1 MNALIISGIHIS
13 SSHRLWFTASAFLL
27 TCPYLSMQCAY
38 PHYVLILVSFYSA
51 AITVGF
57 GNTTVVVQENATYVI
72 LHVHILTGHLLRNAS
87 VDFHTM
93 DGTALGMHVQLH
105 NNNIINIC
113 WITVLFTIEI
123 TIFLTVKFEC
133 KIKQRW
139 VHTY

>member
-27 TCPYLSMQCAY
+27 TYSYLRPLGMQCAY

-57 GNTTVVVQENATYVI
+57 GNTTVVVLENATYVI
-72 LHVHILTGHLLRNAS
+72 LHVHILSGHLLRNAS

-93 DGTALGMHVQLH
+93 DGTALGMHIQLH
-105 NNNIINIC
+105 NKNIC
-113 WITVLFTIEI
+113 WITMLFTIEI
-123 TIFLTVKFEC
+123 LKNKIFLTV
-133 KIKQRW
+133 
-139 VHTY
+139 